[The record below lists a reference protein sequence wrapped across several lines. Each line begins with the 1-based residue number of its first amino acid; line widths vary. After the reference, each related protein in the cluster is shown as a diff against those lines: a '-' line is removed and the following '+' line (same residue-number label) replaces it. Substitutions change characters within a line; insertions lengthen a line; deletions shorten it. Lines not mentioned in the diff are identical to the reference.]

1 MKESVQDRPA
11 AVCVADRPTAR
22 ESAGTA
28 AKESAESGTRR
39 GAYLR
44 REHRRDLLSLL
55 RQPDGRAQCQLNLLT
70 LSAAHPTFLS
80 EKQRINCEKPYKYSI
95 YQQNSKRKIRKFTT
109 KLQQMKEPDVT
120 TYKEKYRVLRNR
132 HLKEVVFFCAV

>member
-1 MKESVQDRPA
+1 MRSMFNKEFFKCSQFTHINRCTFSLVINIAFCNIKR
-11 AVCVADRPTAR
+11 
-22 ESAGTA
+22 
-28 AKESAESGTRR
+28 
-39 GAYLR
+39 LR
-44 REHRRDLLSLL
+44 IF
-55 RQPDGRAQCQLNLLT
+55 LT
-70 LSAAHPTFLS
+70 Q
-80 EKQRINCEKPYKYSI
+80 KQRINCEKPYKYSI